1 MHLHDA
7 YEDILTRKAEEA
19 PGGIAPLNPSWTSP
33 DYDPSKFVAPEGS
46 LPSPLPAQIVITAK
60 KIPPVPKPIQIPML
74 QFVPT
79 PAQPLTQWDQIM
91 ANRAAMV
98 QRPPLTPSSWTRYL
112 PWLAIAAAAAVA
124 LAMTGDKK
132 AAPAR
137 RAPVRRRP
145 SYARARRR

>member
-7 YEDILTRKAEEA
+7 YDDILTRKAEEA
-19 PGGIAPLNPSWTSP
+19 PGGIAPLNYSWTSP

-46 LPSPLPAQIVITAK
+46 IPSPLPAQITITAK
-60 KIPPVPKPIQIPML
+60 KIPPVPAPIQIPLL
-74 QFVPT
+74 QLVPT
-79 PAQPLTQWDQIM
+79 PAQPITSWDQIM

-98 QRPPLTPSSWTRYL
+98 PRPPLTSSWTRYL

-137 RAPVRRRP
+137 RVSPTRRP